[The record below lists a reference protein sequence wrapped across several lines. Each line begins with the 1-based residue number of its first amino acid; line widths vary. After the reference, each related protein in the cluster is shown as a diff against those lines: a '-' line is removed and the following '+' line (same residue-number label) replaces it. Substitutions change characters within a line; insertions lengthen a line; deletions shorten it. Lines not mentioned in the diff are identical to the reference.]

1 MKLESFFHLFNGIDL
16 SIEKSEDEDD
26 ENDKDDEENDNEV
39 EELEKQY
46 EICNIIYEEVLPSS
60 LEFFLGVNGPLDLG
74 DDVVKYLGIQGSDD
88 EEVPDEI

>member
-1 MKLESFFHLFNGIDL
+1 
-16 SIEKSEDEDD
+16 
-26 ENDKDDEENDNEV
+26 V

-74 DDVVKYLGIQGSDD
+74 DDVVKYLGI
-88 EEVPDEI
+88 